1 MDPWIQTHLILTCG
15 SLRRLVTMNALR
27 SFVALALLLCAA
39 APLASAAESAG
50 ESSPH
55 SVYISITNDGKSNLG
70 VFFAGNETERRY
82 PPAPPDGEITV
93 IQNSD
98 FEALTE
104 VLGPGENTRH
114 GTHFDHAFVIRTAD
128 MQFRAKIT
136 VFKGDVGSVRG
147 ARLDDL
153 TRSPARS
160 TRRRPGRCDGRAR
173 WRRRRI
179 SFGRCPCVAIIR
191 RPTLHPCL
199 RTRED

>member
-1 MDPWIQTHLILTCG
+1 
-15 SLRRLVTMNALR
+15 MNALR

-55 SVYISITNDGKSNLG
+55 SVYISITNDGKSDLG

-82 PPAPPDGEITV
+82 PPAPPDGEIIV

-114 GTHFDHAFVIRTAD
+114 GTHFDHAFIIRTAD

-136 VFKGDVGSVRG
+136 VFKGDDRPYVLSFKNIMSEHPNGEDDPHMELKHSNTGFVWINPEKEESHGTDADHDFQLRDKGSN
-147 ARLDDL
+147 AICTIRLKHVHDEL
-153 TRSPARS
+153 
-160 TRRRPGRCDGRAR
+160 
-173 WRRRRI
+173 
-179 SFGRCPCVAIIR
+179 
-191 RPTLHPCL
+191 
-199 RTRED
+199 